1 MPAIWTLASADT
13 WVLTGTA
20 IAFAVLTAYDDDGVY
35 DDGLDCSNL
44 GLRSPASQVQLGGCA
59 YLAEG
64 SPNASART
72 AFCCYHRDGALTARS
87 KSM

>member
-20 IAFAVLTAYDDDGVY
+20 IAFTVLTAFCDDDGVY
-35 DDGLDCSNL
+35 DDDGLDCSNL
-44 GLRSPASQVQLGGCA
+44 DYARLHPKCCA

-64 SPNASART
+64 SPNASVRT
-72 AFCCYHRDGALTARS
+72 AFAVITEMGR
-87 KSM
+87 